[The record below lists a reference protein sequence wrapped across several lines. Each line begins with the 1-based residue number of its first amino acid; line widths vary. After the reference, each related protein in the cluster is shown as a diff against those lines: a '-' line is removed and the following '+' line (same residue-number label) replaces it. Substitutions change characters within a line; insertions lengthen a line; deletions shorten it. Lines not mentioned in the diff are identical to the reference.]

1 MSLQGAVLTR
11 SRSLDFRTVQ
21 RAAPLEPGEHGWR
34 RFIYFLFV
42 YMTFEGL
49 LRRSLPAFN
58 LQILLLKDVALFF
71 FYGYF
76 GLCVYPNLPAWRKR
90 DGWLTVLGIFFV
102 LVNLIEL
109 SSIRPDMVL
118 SMIIALKA
126 NFWYVP
132 IFFIGRR
139 YFTTY
144 RQIRKFWSGMAWILA
159 PVVCVGIWQVF
170 FGQFTSYAA
179 PTGPVDAQTWAAA
192 GAGSLRNNTDGTMI
206 ATVASTFFGGRF
218 AEFAA
223 IWVLFSVALCI
234 SGENKRSFL
243 RMPYL
248 YIALACASVSL
259 FISAN
264 RTAVGMSAVCVAL
277 LFLSGGRRSF
287 RVLARIGTVVLLTGM
302 LVSFYETTRT
312 SDVLESQFHSFTS
325 FFSGLLDAP
334 GLDVRG
340 SRYSVIGTDIVRGIQ
355 LAVEEVG
362 PFGGGLGLM
371 TQGAI
376 YVDPN
381 AHGVLDVLR
390 RGDGQTDSQ
399 WVRLTAEIGI
409 VGLVLYLALVFRL
422 LWVSTRQALR
432 ARRKS
437 WVDGLTAALAPVLLL
452 LYLGFAH
459 KHAGFAIDPMFQC
472 YVYFTLGAV
481 LGGAARDI
489 AA

>member
-1 MSLQGAVLTR
+1 MASQGVVLTR
-11 SRSLDFRTVQ
+11 S
-21 RAAPLEPGEHGWR
+21 EPGEHGWR

-49 LRRSLPAFN
+49 LRRSLPVFN

-76 GLCVYPNLPAWRKR
+76 GLCVYPNLSTWRKR

-102 LVNLIEL
+102 VVNLVEL
-109 SSIRPDMVL
+109 ARIRPDTVL
-118 SMIIALKA
+118 SIIIALKA

-144 RQIRKFWSGMAWILA
+144 RQIREFWCGMAWILV

-179 PTGPVDAQTWAAA
+179 PTGPIDLETWAAA

-206 ATVASTFFGGRF
+206 ATIASTFFGGRL

-223 IWVLFSVALCI
+223 VWVLFSVVLCI

-248 YIALACASVSL
+248 YIVLACASVSL

-264 RTAVGMSAVCVAL
+264 RTAAGMSAACVAL
-277 LFLSGGRRSF
+277 LFLAGGRRSF
-287 RVLARIGTVVLLTGM
+287 RVLARLATVVLLAGM
-302 LVSFYETTRT
+302 LVGLYQTTKT
-312 SDVLESQFHSFTS
+312 SDLLESQVHSFTS

-334 GLDVRG
+334 GPDVRG
-340 SRYSVIGTDIVRGIQ
+340 SRYSVIGSDIVRGIQ

-390 RGDGQTDSQ
+390 GGDGQTDSQ
-399 WVRLTAEIGI
+399 WVRLTAELGI
-409 VGLVLYLALVFRL
+409 LGLVLYLAIVFRL

-432 ARRKS
+432 TRRIS
-437 WVDGLTAALAPVLLL
+437 WIDGLTAALAPVLLL

-472 YVYFTLGAV
+472 YSYFTLGAV
-481 LGGAARDI
+481 LGVAARET

>member
-1 MSLQGAVLTR
+1 MSWPGAVLTR
-11 SRSLDFRTVQ
+11 SRTLDFQTVQ
-21 RAAPLEPGEHGWR
+21 RAGQSGEHGWR

-49 LRRSLPAFN
+49 LRRSLPALN

-76 GLCVYPNLPAWRKR
+76 ALCVYPNLSTWRKR
-90 DGWLTVLGIFFV
+90 DFWLTGLGVCFV

-109 SSIRPDMVL
+109 ARIRPDTVL
-118 SMIIALKA
+118 PIIIALKA

-139 YFTTY
+139 YFSTY
-144 RQIRKFWSGMAWILA
+144 RQIRQFWCAMAWILV
-159 PVVCVGIWQVF
+159 PVVCVGMWQVL
-170 FGQFTSYAA
+170 FGQFTTYAA
-179 PTGPVDAQTWAAA
+179 PTGPVDAETWAAA
-192 GAGSLRNNTDGTMI
+192 GSGSLRNNTDGTLI
-206 ATVASTFFGGRF
+206 ATVASTFFGGRL

-223 IWVLFSVALCI
+223 IWLLFTVALCI

-243 RMPYL
+243 RMPHL
-248 YIALACASVSL
+248 YIALACAAVSL

-264 RTAVGMSAVCVAL
+264 RTAVGMSVVCAVL
-277 LFLSGGRRSF
+277 LLVSAGRRSF
-287 RVLARIGTVVLLTGM
+287 RVLARLATVVLLAGM
-302 LVSFYETTRT
+302 LAGLYQTTST
-312 SDVLESQFHSFTS
+312 SDSLERQFHSFTS
-325 FFSGLLDAP
+325 FFSGLLDAAGP
-334 GLDVRG
+334 DVRG
-340 SRYSVIGTDIVRGIQ
+340 SRYSVVGTDIVRGIQ
-355 LAVEEVG
+355 LSIEEVG
-362 PFGGGLGLM
+362 PWGGGLGLM

-381 AHGVLDVLR
+381 AHGVLDLVKG
-390 RGDGQTDSQ
+390 GDGQTDSQ
-399 WVRLTAEIGI
+399 WVRLIAELGI
-409 VGLVLYLALVFRL
+409 AGFLLYLAIVARL

-432 ARRKS
+432 TRRKS
-437 WVDGLTAALAPVLLL
+437 CVDGLTAALAPVLLL

-481 LGGAARDI
+481 LGVSSRDVTT
-489 AA
+489 